1 VHEFIEVQFRRKDKG
16 FWIARQIA
24 GGFEFEEPDPPT
36 RTIDIGFRPFDA
48 GTKYRMAHIRQVKG
62 WSDQEFRLRISVED
76 GCLMIRGD
84 DEFSLPEGFY
94 NVTANVGGAKV
105 KKPPGRVEV
114 KHDGHGTVV
123 IDLAFDERT
132 IEVDLR
138 NADQD
143 IVSLLAASTID
154 GQSADEWVADDN
166 VRPTKRACVLNLVAN
181 LRVFPKL
188 SDPLLTETTCLFKA
202 LDERTYAEVSTAF
215 YDKVSELSEGHDL
228 VYPEG
233 QPHAPIHARLIA
245 AIGQFDA
252 SADGLFVEDGLL
264 SFRAEGSPSLQ
275 MVIAT
280 PKPPAMFGSR
290 FADLDLDLGNP
301 LQDVA
306 GLVVHIGELLS
317 GQPTNH
323 LDLRKKL
330 SKGKA
335 APFLYYRVV
344 SPA

>member
-1 VHEFIEVQFRRKDKG
+1 MHEFIEVQFRRKDKG

-48 GTKYRMAHIRQVKG
+48 GTKYRLAHIRQVKG

-166 VRPTKRACVLNLVAN
+166 VRPTKRACRSGRISRPRPRQRPRRRRPTRPTTVTTQVPGRAAA
-181 LRVFPKL
+181 RAATASGPL
-188 SDPLLTETTCLFKA
+188 SARP
-202 LDERTYAEVSTAF
+202 S
-215 YDKVSELSEGHDL
+215 SEQAC
-228 VYPEG
+228 P
-233 QPHAPIHARLIA
+233 
-245 AIGQFDA
+245 
-252 SADGLFVEDGLL
+252 
-264 SFRAEGSPSLQ
+264 
-275 MVIAT
+275 
-280 PKPPAMFGSR
+280 
-290 FADLDLDLGNP
+290 
-301 LQDVA
+301 
-306 GLVVHIGELLS
+306 
-317 GQPTNH
+317 
-323 LDLRKKL
+323 
-330 SKGKA
+330 
-335 APFLYYRVV
+335 
-344 SPA
+344 